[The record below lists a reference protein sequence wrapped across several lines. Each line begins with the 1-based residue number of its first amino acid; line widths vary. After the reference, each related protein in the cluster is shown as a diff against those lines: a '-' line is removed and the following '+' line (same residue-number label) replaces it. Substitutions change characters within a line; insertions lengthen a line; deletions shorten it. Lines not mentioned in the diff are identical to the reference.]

1 MDLRLSK
8 PLIYLSILIISVCG
22 IIYELIIAAVSS
34 YLWGD
39 SVFYFS
45 VTIGLYMSAMGLG
58 AFFSKYLRQHLF
70 DWFLASELLIGFL
83 GGFSALF
90 LFWLYSG
97 TDLYEYGFV
106 LVTVCIGTLVG
117 LEIPLL
123 IRLME
128 TELKLRQNVAN
139 ILTYDYIGGLV
150 GALLFPVILLPYL
163 GLIRSALLLGL
174 LNLLVAMAHFVRHRS
189 WLRSWPMQLFLA
201 TAACLG
207 LSAAYVSAPELSLA
221 LEQRIYRDRVVFSRQ
236 TAYQQLTLT
245 EWHRDLRL
253 FINGGLQFSSLDE
266 YRYHESLVHV
276 AAARVPM
283 ARRALILGGGDGLA
297 ARELLKYPELKITV
311 VDLDPE
317 MTQLFQTEPRLRSLN
332 QDSLSHARV
341 QVVNQDAF
349 KFAENDTSF
358 YDLIYVDLPDPGTT
372 ALAKLYSQS
381 FYALLS
387 RRLSEYG
394 ALAVQSTSA
403 FFAPQAY
410 WCIHKT
416 LQAAGFFVYP
426 YQAEVPSFG
435 NWGFQLAS
443 KTDFS
448 PADLRL
454 PRRLATRFLNQD
466 MLSALFVL
474 PEDLYLDLN
483 TIQANTL
490 MQPVIL
496 SYYQRGWNGIR

>member
-8 PLIYLSILIISVCG
+8 PLIYLSILIISICG

-58 AFFSKYLRQHLF
+58 AFVSKYLKQHLF

-189 WLRSWPMQLFLA
+189 WLRSWPAQLLLA
-201 TAACLG
+201 TVACLG

-221 LEQRIYRDRVVFSRQ
+221 L
-236 TAYQQLTLT
+236 
-245 EWHRDLRL
+245 
-253 FINGGLQFSSLDE
+253 
-266 YRYHESLVHV
+266 
-276 AAARVPM
+276 
-283 ARRALILGGGDGLA
+283 
-297 ARELLKYPELKITV
+297 
-311 VDLDPE
+311 
-317 MTQLFQTEPRLRSLN
+317 
-332 QDSLSHARV
+332 
-341 QVVNQDAF
+341 
-349 KFAENDTSF
+349 
-358 YDLIYVDLPDPGTT
+358 
-372 ALAKLYSQS
+372 
-381 FYALLS
+381 
-387 RRLSEYG
+387 
-394 ALAVQSTSA
+394 
-403 FFAPQAY
+403 
-410 WCIHKT
+410 
-416 LQAAGFFVYP
+416 
-426 YQAEVPSFG
+426 
-435 NWGFQLAS
+435 
-443 KTDFS
+443 
-448 PADLRL
+448 
-454 PRRLATRFLNQD
+454 
-466 MLSALFVL
+466 
-474 PEDLYLDLN
+474 
-483 TIQANTL
+483 
-490 MQPVIL
+490 
-496 SYYQRGWNGIR
+496 